1 MRLLLGLPSVARTDL
16 GIQELS
22 GSSVQDCG
30 DHLVVRTPDRTDYH
44 RGNALYVTTGDPDDA
59 GRWLERFAEMFPD
72 ATYRAIGLPRRPEG
86 AGWSDLDIEASE
98 ALTSSRAPSPTDVPA
113 GYDVRAL
120 DSDADWLQRV
130 ETECADNDGTYP
142 AVEYRAFVSRQVRM
156 RRALVA
162 SGHAVWFGAFTPD
175 GVLAGSLGICDLGGV
190 ARYMSVITAV
200 DHRCRGIARHL
211 LTVAAEWALAR
222 GVDELVIAAEADSG
236 AGRLYVTAGFTPAET
251 SFAAYAPKWPG
262 RTLSVV

>member
-1 MRLLLGLPSVARTDL
+1 MRLLHGLPAVARTDL

-30 DHLVVRTPDRTDYH
+30 DHLVVQTPDRTDYH
-44 RGNALYVTTGDPDDA
+44 WGNALYVTTGDPDDA
-59 GRWLERFAEMFPD
+59 ARWLERFAEVFPH
-72 ATYRAIGLPRRPEG
+72 ATYRAIGLPRHPDG
-86 AGWSDLDIEASE
+86 SGWSDLVVEASE
-98 ALTSSRAPSPTDVPA
+98 ALTSSGAPARTEVPD
-113 GYDVRAL
+113 GYQIHAL
-120 DSDADWLQRV
+120 DGDADWLQRV

-142 AVEYRAFVSRQVRM
+142 AVEYRSFVSRQVRM

-162 SGHAVWFGAFTPD
+162 SGHAAWFGAFTPD

-200 DHRCRGIARHL
+200 DHRRRGIARNL

-222 GVDELVIAAEADSG
+222 GVDELVIAAEADSD
-236 AGRLYVTAGFTPAET
+236 AGRLYVTAGFTPAEM
-251 SFAAYAPKWPG
+251 SFAAYAPTWPA
-262 RTLSVV
+262 RRLSVV